1 MIGWEIGIMK
11 IWGNCHFVNDGLS
24 MPSHMNTIV
33 LKLNLDGKE
42 YLEEVVLIVIGML
55 G

>member
-1 MIGWEIGIMK
+1 MR

-24 MPSHMNTIV
+24 MPSHMNTIA
-33 LKLNLDGKE
+33 LTLNLVGTE
-42 YLEEVVLIVIGML
+42 YSDDVVLIVIGML